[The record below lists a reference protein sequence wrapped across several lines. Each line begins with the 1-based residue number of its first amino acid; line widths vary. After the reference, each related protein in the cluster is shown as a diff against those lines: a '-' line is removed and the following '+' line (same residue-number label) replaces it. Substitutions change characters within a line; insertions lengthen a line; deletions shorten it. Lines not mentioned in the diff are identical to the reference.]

1 MLYANCDII
10 LNLDRAAAFN
20 LDIFIALLC
29 CTQGDKESET
39 NHGSSSITRDK
50 IIASLIFKSF
60 YYLNCGC

>member
-39 NHGSSSITRDK
+39 NHGSSIIRDK